1 MNKKRIGYACII
13 GPTNAGK
20 STLLN
25 TIFKKKIS
33 IVSNKVQTTNFAIEV
48 VKYHKENKIIFI
60 DTPGL
65 YNKKNNTNFLN
76 DVNVEVKRADVIV
89 IILDISIHLFYEEI
103 LEKIIKNT
111 KKPKI
116 LVFNK
121 IDKVSQEFAIEQIN
135 KSKFVKNF
143 DEIYYVSALKNKNI
157 NNLLDG
163 IVARLPEGDFENSIN
178 FETNIS
184 KDVFFSELTRE
195 AVFKYLNQE
204 LPYQI
209 YVKTYKFEKENR
221 NYKIYQNIYVK
232 NDNHKKIVLGKNGSV
247 IKKIG
252 ISARKEIEKLSNHKV
267 SLFLDVQTTKQGPG
281 VMKGTY
287 WELIYTVKTLLL

>member
-1 MNKKRIGYACII
+1 MNKKRIGYACLI

-33 IVSNKVQTTNFAIEV
+33 IVSHKVQTTNFAIEV
-48 VKYHKENKIIFI
+48 IKYHNENKIIFV

-76 DVNVEVKRADVIV
+76 DVIVEVKRSDVIV

-103 LEKIIKNT
+103 IEKILKNI

-121 IDKVSQEFAIEQIN
+121 IDKISKEFALEKVN
-135 KSKFVKNF
+135 KSNFAKNF

-163 IVARLPEGDFENSIN
+163 IVAKLPEGEFDNSLN

-184 KDVFFSELTRE
+184 KDIFFSELTRE
-195 AVFKYLNQE
+195 AVFQYLNQE

-209 YVKTYKFEKENR
+209 
-221 NYKIYQNIYVK
+221 IYVK
-232 NDNHKKIVLGKNGSV
+232 NHNHKKIVLGKNGNV

-252 ISARKEIEKLSNHKV
+252 IAARKEIEKLFKHKV
-267 SLFLDVQTTKQGPG
+267 SLFLDVQVSKQ
-281 VMKGTY
+281 
-287 WELIYTVKTLLL
+287 

>member
-33 IVSNKVQTTNFAIEV
+33 IVSHKVQTTNFAIEV
-48 VKYHKENKIIFI
+48 VKYHKDNKIIFI

-76 DVNVEVKRADVIV
+76 DVNVEVKRSDVIV

-121 IDKVSQEFAIEQIN
+121 IDKVSQEFAIKEIN

-163 IVARLPEGDFENSIN
+163 IVAKLPEGDFENSIN

-204 LPYQI
+204 LLYQI

-221 NYKIYQNIYVK
+221 NYKIYQTIYVK

-252 ISARKEIEKLSNHKV
+252 ISARKEIEKLFKHKV
-267 SLFLDVQTTKQGPG
+267 SLFLEVQTSKQ
-281 VMKGTY
+281 
-287 WELIYTVKTLLL
+287 

>member
-1 MNKKRIGYACII
+1 MSKKRIGYACLI

-33 IVSNKVQTTNFAIEV
+33 IVSHKVQTTNFAIEV
-48 VKYHKENKIIFI
+48 VKNHKNSKIIFI

-76 DVNVEVKRADVIV
+76 DVNVEVKRSDVIV

-103 LEKIIKNT
+103 LEKIIKST

-121 IDKVSQEFAIEQIN
+121 IDKVSQKFAIEQIN
-135 KSKFVKNF
+135 KSNFVKNF

-157 NNLLDG
+157 DNLLDG
-163 IVARLPEGDFENSIN
+163 ISSKLPEGDFENSIN
-178 FETNIS
+178 FETNIT
-184 KDVFFSELTRE
+184 KDIFFSELTRE

-209 YVKTYKFEKENR
+209 YVKTYKFEKESR
-221 NYKIYQNIYVK
+221 NYKIYQIIYVK
-232 NDNHKKIVLGKNGSV
+232 NDNHKKIFLGKNGSV

-252 ISARKEIEKLSNHKV
+252 ISARKEIEKILKHKV
-267 SLFLDVQTTKQGPG
+267 SLFLDVQISK
-281 VMKGTY
+281 
-287 WELIYTVKTLLL
+287 

>member
-1 MNKKRIGYACII
+1 
-13 GPTNAGK
+13 
-20 STLLN
+20 
-25 TIFKKKIS
+25 KKIS
-33 IVSNKVQTTNFAIEV
+33 IVSHKVQTTNFSIEV
-48 VKYHKENKIIFI
+48 VKNHKDNKIIFI

-65 YNKKNNTNFLN
+65 YNKKNKTNFIN
-76 DVNVEVKRADVIV
+76 DVNVEVKRSDVIV

-103 LEKIIKNT
+103 LEKIIKST

-121 IDKVSQEFAIEQIN
+121 IDKVSQEFAIEQVN
-135 KSKFVKNF
+135 KSNFVKNF

-163 IVARLPEGDFENSIN
+163 IVAKLPEGNFDNSIN

-209 YVKTYKFEKENR
+209 YVKTYKFEKEKR
-221 NYKIYQNIYVK
+221 NYKIYQIIYVK
-232 NDNHKKIVLGKNGSV
+232 NDNHKKIVLGKNGNV

-252 ISARKEIEKLSNHKV
+252 IAARKEIEKLFKHKV
-267 SLFLDVQTTKQGPG
+267 SLFLDVQTSKQ
-281 VMKGTY
+281 
-287 WELIYTVKTLLL
+287 

>member
-1 MNKKRIGYACII
+1 MSNKRIGYACII

-33 IVSNKVQTTNFAIEV
+33 IVSHKVQTTNFAIEV
-48 VKYHKENKIIFI
+48 VKNHKNSKIIFI

-76 DVNVEVKRADVIV
+76 DVNAEVKRSDVVV

-103 LEKIIKNT
+103 LEKIIKST

-121 IDKVSQEFAIEQIN
+121 IDKVSKTFAIEQIN
-135 KSKFVKNF
+135 KSNFVKNF
-143 DEIYYVSALKNKNI
+143 DVIYYVSALKNKNI
-157 NNLLDG
+157 DNLLDG
-163 IVARLPEGDFENSIN
+163 IASRLPEGDFENSIN
-178 FETNIS
+178 FETNIT
-184 KDVFFSELTRE
+184 KDIFFSELTRE

-209 YVKTYKFEKENR
+209 YVKTYKFEKESR

-232 NDNHKKIVLGKNGSV
+232 NDNHKKIFLGKNGSV

-252 ISARKEIEKLSNHKV
+252 ISARKEIEKILKHKV
-267 SLFLDVQTTKQGPG
+267 SLFLDVQISK
-281 VMKGTY
+281 
-287 WELIYTVKTLLL
+287 

>member
-1 MNKKRIGYACII
+1 MNKKRIGYACLI

-25 TIFKKKIS
+25 VIFKKKIS
-33 IVSNKVQTTNFAIEV
+33 IVSHKVQTTNFAIEV
-48 VKYHKENKIIFI
+48 VKYHKDNKIIFI

-65 YNKKNNTNFLN
+65 YNKKNNINFIN
-76 DVNVEVKRADVIV
+76 DVNVEVKRSDVIV
-89 IILDISIHLFYEEI
+89 VIIDISIHLFYEEI
-103 LEKIIKNT
+103 LEKIIKST

-121 IDKVSQEFAIEQIN
+121 IDKVSQEFAIEQVN
-135 KSKFVKNF
+135 KSNFVKNF

-163 IVARLPEGDFENSIN
+163 IVEKLPEGNFDNSIN

-209 YVKTYKFEKENR
+209 YVKTYKFEKEKR
-221 NYKIYQNIYVK
+221 NYKIYQIIYVK
-232 NDNHKKIVLGKNGSV
+232 NDNHKKIVLGKNGNV

-252 ISARKEIEKLSNHKV
+252 IAARKEIEKLFKHKV
-267 SLFLDVQTTKQGPG
+267 SLFLDVQTSKQ
-281 VMKGTY
+281 
-287 WELIYTVKTLLL
+287 

>member
-1 MNKKRIGYACII
+1 
-13 GPTNAGK
+13 
-20 STLLN
+20 
-25 TIFKKKIS
+25 
-33 IVSNKVQTTNFAIEV
+33 
-48 VKYHKENKIIFI
+48 
-60 DTPGL
+60 
-65 YNKKNNTNFLN
+65 
-76 DVNVEVKRADVIV
+76 
-89 IILDISIHLFYEEI
+89 LDISIHLFYEEI

-121 IDKVSQEFAIEQIN
+121 IDKVSQEFAIKEIN
-135 KSKFVKNF
+135 KSKFIKNF

-163 IVARLPEGDFENSIN
+163 IVAKLPEGDFENSIN

-184 KDVFFSELTRE
+184 KDAFFSELTRE

-221 NYKIYQNIYVK
+221 NYKIYQIIYVK

-252 ISARKEIEKLSNHKV
+252 ISARKEIEKLFKHKV
-267 SLFLDVQTTKQGPG
+267 SLFLEVQTSKQ
-281 VMKGTY
+281 
-287 WELIYTVKTLLL
+287 

>member
-1 MNKKRIGYACII
+1 M

-25 TIFKKKIS
+25 AIFKKKIS
-33 IVSNKVQTTNFAIEV
+33 IVSHKVQTTNFAIEV
-48 VKYHKENKIIFI
+48 VKNHKDNKIIFI

-65 YNKKNNTNFLN
+65 YNKKNNTNFIN
-76 DVNVEVKRADVIV
+76 DVNVEVKRSDVIV

-103 LEKIIKNT
+103 LEKIIKST

-121 IDKVSQEFAIEQIN
+121 IDKVSQEFAIEQVN
-135 KSKFVKNF
+135 KSNFVKNF

-163 IVARLPEGDFENSIN
+163 IVAKLPEGNFDNSIN

-209 YVKTYKFEKENR
+209 YVKTYKFEKEKR
-221 NYKIYQNIYVK
+221 NYKIYQIIYVK
-232 NDNHKKIVLGKNGSV
+232 NDNHKKIVLGKNGNV

-252 ISARKEIEKLSNHKV
+252 IAARKEIEKLFKHKV
-267 SLFLDVQTTKQGPG
+267 SLFLDVQTSKQ
-281 VMKGTY
+281 
-287 WELIYTVKTLLL
+287 

>member
-1 MNKKRIGYACII
+1 M
-13 GPTNAGK
+13 T
-20 STLLN
+20 STL
-25 TIFKKKIS
+25 TSFKKLVLFFLLYNPGVS
-33 IVSNKVQTTNFAIEV
+33 I
-48 VKYHKENKIIFI
+48 KIILFSLWYF
-60 DTPGL
+60 T
-65 YNKKNNTNFLN
+65 T
-76 DVNVEVKRADVIV
+76 
-89 IILDISIHLFYEEI
+89 SI
-103 LEKIIKNT
+103 
-111 KKPKI
+111 
-116 LVFNK
+116 
-121 IDKVSQEFAIEQIN
+121 A
-135 KSKFVKNF
+135 KFVVWTLLETIDIFFLKIVFSNV
-143 DEIYYVSALKNKNI
+143 DLPALKNKNI

-252 ISARKEIEKLSNHKV
+252 ISARKEIEKLFKHKV
-267 SLFLDVQTTKQGPG
+267 SLFLDVQTTKQWLG
-281 VMKGTY
+281 VMKATY
-287 WELIYTVKTLLL
+287 

>member
-76 DVNVEVKRADVIV
+76 DVNVEVKRADVMV

-232 NDNHKKIVLGKNGSV
+232 NDNHKKI
-247 IKKIG
+247 G
-252 ISARKEIEKLSNHKV
+252 ISARKEIEKLFKYKV
-267 SLFLDVQTTKQGPG
+267 SLFLDVQTTKQ
-281 VMKGTY
+281 
-287 WELIYTVKTLLL
+287 

>member
-1 MNKKRIGYACII
+1 MNKKKIGYACLI

-48 VKYHKENKIIFI
+48 VKYHKDNKIIFV

-76 DVNVEVKRADVIV
+76 DVNVEVKRSDLIV
-89 IILDISIHLFYEEI
+89 IILDISIHLYYEDI

-121 IDKVSQEFAIEQIN
+121 IDKVSKSFAIEQIN
-135 KSKFVKNF
+135 KSNFVKNF
-143 DEIYYVSALKNKNI
+143 NEIYYVSALKNKNI
-157 NNLLDG
+157 NTLLDA
-163 IVARLPEGDFENSIN
+163 IVAKLPEGNFENSIN

-184 KDVFFSELTRE
+184 KDIFFSELTRE
-195 AVFKYLNQE
+195 AIFRYLNQE

-209 YVKTYKFEKENR
+209 NVKTYKFEKENK
-221 NYKIYQNIYVK
+221 NYKIYQIIYVK
-232 NDNHKKIVLGKNGSV
+232 NINHKKIVLGIKGNV

-252 ISARKEIEKLSNHKV
+252 ISARKEIEKLFKHKV
-267 SLFLDVQTTKQGPG
+267 SLFLDVQVSKQ
-281 VMKGTY
+281 
-287 WELIYTVKTLLL
+287 

>member
-1 MNKKRIGYACII
+1 MNKKRIGYACLI

-33 IVSNKVQTTNFAIEV
+33 IVSHKVQTTNFAIEV
-48 VKYHKENKIIFI
+48 VKYHKDNKIIFI

-65 YNKKNNTNFLN
+65 YNKKNNTNFIN
-76 DVNVEVKRADVIV
+76 DVNVEVKRSDVIV
-89 IILDISIHLFYEEI
+89 IILDISIHLFYEDI
-103 LEKIIKNT
+103 LEKIIKST

-121 IDKVSQEFAIEQIN
+121 IDKVSQKFAIEQVH
-135 KSKFVKNF
+135 KSNFVKNF

-163 IVARLPEGDFENSIN
+163 IVAKLPEGNFDNSIN

-209 YVKTYKFEKENR
+209 YVKTYKFENEKR
-221 NYKIYQNIYVK
+221 NYKIYQIIYVK
-232 NDNHKKIVLGKNGSV
+232 NDNHKKIVLGKNGNV

-252 ISARKEIEKLSNHKV
+252 MEIGRAHV
-267 SLFLDVQTTKQGPG
+267 
-281 VMKGTY
+281 
-287 WELIYTVKTLLL
+287 

>member
-1 MNKKRIGYACII
+1 MNKKRIGYACLI

-33 IVSNKVQTTNFAIEV
+33 IVSHKVQTTNFAIEV
-48 VKYHKENKIIFI
+48 VKYHKDNKIIFI

-65 YNKKNNTNFLN
+65 YNKKNNTNFIN
-76 DVNVEVKRADVIV
+76 DVNVEVKRSDVIV
-89 IILDISIHLFYEEI
+89 IILDISIHLFYEDI
-103 LEKIIKNT
+103 LEKIIKST

-121 IDKVSQEFAIEQIN
+121 IDKVSQKFAIEQVH
-135 KSKFVKNF
+135 KSNFVKNF

-163 IVARLPEGDFENSIN
+163 IVAKLPEGNFDNSIN

-209 YVKTYKFEKENR
+209 YVKTYKFENEKR
-221 NYKIYQNIYVK
+221 NYKIYQIIYVK
-232 NDNHKKIVLGKNGSV
+232 NENHKKIVLGKNGNV

-252 ISARKEIEKLSNHKV
+252 TAARKEIEKLFKHKV
-267 SLFLDVQTTKQGPG
+267 SLFLDVQISKQ
-281 VMKGTY
+281 
-287 WELIYTVKTLLL
+287 

>member
-1 MNKKRIGYACII
+1 MNKKRIGYVCLI

-33 IVSNKVQTTNFAIEV
+33 IVSHKVQTTNFAIEV
-48 VKYHKENKIIFI
+48 VKYHKDNKIIFV

-76 DVNVEVKRADVIV
+76 DVNVEVKRSDVIV

-103 LEKIIKNT
+103 LEKIIKNI

-121 IDKVSQEFAIEQIN
+121 IDKVSQEFAIEQVN
-135 KSKFVKNF
+135 KSNFVKNF

-163 IVARLPEGDFENSIN
+163 IVSKLPEGDFENSIN

-221 NYKIYQNIYVK
+221 NYKIYQYIYVK
-232 NDNHKKIVLGKNGSV
+232 NNNHKKIILGKNGSV

-252 ISARKEIEKLSNHKV
+252 IAARKEIEKLFKHKV
-267 SLFLDVQTTKQGPG
+267 SLFLDVQTSKQ
-281 VMKGTY
+281 
-287 WELIYTVKTLLL
+287 

>member
-1 MNKKRIGYACII
+1 MNKKRIGYACLI

-25 TIFKKKIS
+25 AIFKKKIS
-33 IVSNKVQTTNFAIEV
+33 IVSHKVQTTNFAIEV
-48 VKYHKENKIIFI
+48 VKNHKDNKIICI

-65 YNKKNNTNFLN
+65 YNKKNNTNFIN
-76 DVNVEVKRADVIV
+76 DVNVEVKRSDVIV

-103 LEKIIKNT
+103 LEKIIKST

-121 IDKVSQEFAIEQIN
+121 IDKVSQEFAIEQVN
-135 KSKFVKNF
+135 KSNFVKNF

-163 IVARLPEGDFENSIN
+163 IVAKLPEGNFDNSIN

-195 AVFKYLNQE
+195 AIFKYLNQE

-209 YVKTYKFEKENR
+209 YVKTYKFEKEKR
-221 NYKIYQNIYVK
+221 NYKIYQIIYVK
-232 NDNHKKIVLGKNGSV
+232 NDNHKKIVLGKNGNV

-252 ISARKEIEKLSNHKV
+252 IAARKEIEKLFKHKV
-267 SLFLDVQTTKQGPG
+267 SLFLDVQTSKQ
-281 VMKGTY
+281 
-287 WELIYTVKTLLL
+287 

>member
-1 MNKKRIGYACII
+1 MNKKKIGYACLI

-48 VKYHKENKIIFI
+48 VKYHKDNKIIFV

-76 DVNVEVKRADVIV
+76 DVNVEVKRSDLIV
-89 IILDISIHLFYEEI
+89 IILDISIHLYYEDI

-121 IDKVSQEFAIEQIN
+121 IDKVSKSFAIEQIN
-135 KSKFVKNF
+135 KSNFVKNF
-143 DEIYYVSALKNKNI
+143 NEIYYVSALKNKNI
-157 NNLLDG
+157 NTLLDA
-163 IVARLPEGDFENSIN
+163 IVAKLPEGNFENSIN

-184 KDVFFSELTRE
+184 KDIFFSELTRE
-195 AVFKYLNQE
+195 AIFKYLNQE

-209 YVKTYKFEKENR
+209 NVKTYKFEKENK
-221 NYKIYQNIYVK
+221 NYKIYQIIYVK
-232 NDNHKKIVLGKNGSV
+232 NINHKKIVLGIKGNV

-252 ISARKEIEKLSNHKV
+252 ISARKEIEKLFKHKV
-267 SLFLDVQTTKQGPG
+267 SLFLDVQVSKQ
-281 VMKGTY
+281 
-287 WELIYTVKTLLL
+287 

>member
-33 IVSNKVQTTNFAIEV
+33 IVSHKVQTTNFAIEV
-48 VKYHKENKIIFI
+48 VKYHKDNKIIFI

-103 LEKIIKNT
+103 LEKILKNT
-111 KKPKI
+111 KNPKI

-121 IDKVSQEFAIEQIN
+121 IDKVSQEYAIEQIN

-163 IVARLPEGDFENSIN
+163 IVAKLPEGDFENSIN

-221 NYKIYQNIYVK
+221 NYKIYQIIYVK
-232 NDNHKKIVLGKNGSV
+232 NDNHKKIVLGKNGSN

-252 ISARKEIEKLSNHKV
+252 ISARKEIEKLFKHKV
-267 SLFLDVQTTKQGPG
+267 SLFLDVQTSKQ
-281 VMKGTY
+281 
-287 WELIYTVKTLLL
+287 

>member
-1 MNKKRIGYACII
+1 MNKRIGYACLI

-33 IVSNKVQTTNFAIEV
+33 IVSHKVQTTNFAIEV
-48 VKYHKENKIIFI
+48 VKYHKDNKIVFV

-76 DVNVEVKRADVIV
+76 DVNFEVKRSNVIV

-103 LEKIIKNT
+103 LEKIIKNV

-121 IDKVSQEFAIEQIN
+121 IDKVSQEFAIEQVN
-135 KSKFVKNF
+135 KSNFVKNF

-157 NNLLDG
+157 NTLLDG
-163 IVARLPEGDFENSIN
+163 IVSKLPEGNFENSIN

-195 AVFKYLNQE
+195 ALFKYLNQE

-221 NYKIYQNIYVK
+221 NYKIYQYIYVK
-232 NDNHKKIVLGKNGSV
+232 NNNQKKIILGKNGSV
-247 IKKIG
+247 IKKIS
-252 ISARKEIEKLSNHKV
+252 IAARKEIEKLFKRKV
-267 SLFLDVQTTKQGPG
+267 SLFLDVQTSK
-281 VMKGTY
+281 K
-287 WELIYTVKTLLL
+287 

>member
-1 MNKKRIGYACII
+1 
-13 GPTNAGK
+13 
-20 STLLN
+20 
-25 TIFKKKIS
+25 
-33 IVSNKVQTTNFAIEV
+33 
-48 VKYHKENKIIFI
+48 
-60 DTPGL
+60 
-65 YNKKNNTNFLN
+65 
-76 DVNVEVKRADVIV
+76 
-89 IILDISIHLFYEEI
+89 LDISIHLFYEEI
-103 LEKIIKNT
+103 LEKILKNT

-121 IDKVSQEFAIEQIN
+121 IDKVSQEYAIEQIN

-163 IVARLPEGDFENSIN
+163 IVAKLPEGDFENSIN

-209 YVKTYKFEKENR
+209 YVKTYKFEK
-221 NYKIYQNIYVK
+221 
-232 NDNHKKIVLGKNGSV
+232 
-247 IKKIG
+247 
-252 ISARKEIEKLSNHKV
+252 RK
-267 SLFLDVQTTKQGPG
+267 
-281 VMKGTY
+281 
-287 WELIYTVKTLLL
+287 

>member
-1 MNKKRIGYACII
+1 M
-13 GPTNAGK
+13 
-20 STLLN
+20 
-25 TIFKKKIS
+25 
-33 IVSNKVQTTNFAIEV
+33 AIL
-48 VKYHKENKIIFI
+48 
-60 DTPGL
+60 D
-65 YNKKNNTNFLN
+65 
-76 DVNVEVKRADVIV
+76 
-89 IILDISIHLFYEEI
+89 LDISIHLFYEEI

-121 IDKVSQEFAIEQIN
+121 IDKVSQEYAIEQIN

-163 IVARLPEGDFENSIN
+163 IVAKLPEGDFENSIN

-221 NYKIYQNIYVK
+221 NYKIYQIIYVK
-232 NDNHKKIVLGKNGSV
+232 NDNHKKNCSRKKRQCYKKNWYFS
-247 IKKIG
+247 
-252 ISARKEIEKLSNHKV
+252 
-267 SLFLDVQTTKQGPG
+267 
-281 VMKGTY
+281 
-287 WELIYTVKTLLL
+287 

>member
-1 MNKKRIGYACII
+1 MNKKRIGYACLI

-25 TIFKKKIS
+25 AIFKKKIS
-33 IVSNKVQTTNFAIEV
+33 IVSHKVQTTNFAIEV
-48 VKYHKENKIIFI
+48 VKNHKDNKIILI

-65 YNKKNNTNFLN
+65 YNKKNNTNFIN
-76 DVNVEVKRADVIV
+76 DVNVEVKRSDVIV

-103 LEKIIKNT
+103 LEKIIKST

-121 IDKVSQEFAIEQIN
+121 IDKVSQEFAIEQVN
-135 KSKFVKNF
+135 KSNFVKNF

-163 IVARLPEGDFENSIN
+163 IVAKLPEGNFDNSIN

-209 YVKTYKFEKENR
+209 YVKTYKFEKEKR
-221 NYKIYQNIYVK
+221 NYKIYQIIYVK
-232 NDNHKKIVLGKNGSV
+232 NDNHKKIVLGKNGNV

-252 ISARKEIEKLSNHKV
+252 IAARKEIEKLFKHKV
-267 SLFLDVQTTKQGPG
+267 SLFLDVQTSKQ
-281 VMKGTY
+281 
-287 WELIYTVKTLLL
+287 

>member
-1 MNKKRIGYACII
+1 MNKKRIGYACLI

-33 IVSNKVQTTNFAIEV
+33 IVSHKVQTTNFAIEV
-48 VKYHKENKIIFI
+48 VKYHNENKIIFV

-76 DVNVEVKRADVIV
+76 DVIVEVKRSDVIV

-103 LEKIIKNT
+103 IEKILKNI

-121 IDKVSQEFAIEQIN
+121 IDKISKEFALEKVN
-135 KSKFVKNF
+135 KSNFVKNF

-163 IVARLPEGDFENSIN
+163 IVAKLPEGEFDNSLN

-184 KDVFFSELTRE
+184 KDIFFSELTRE
-195 AVFKYLNQE
+195 AVFQYLNQE

-209 YVKTYKFEKENR
+209 NVKTYKFEKENR
-221 NYKIYQNIYVK
+221 NYKIYQIIYVK
-232 NDNHKKIVLGKNGSV
+232 NHNHKKIVLGKNGNV

-252 ISARKEIEKLSNHKV
+252 IAARKEIEKLFKHKV
-267 SLFLDVQTTKQGPG
+267 SLFLDVQVSKQ
-281 VMKGTY
+281 
-287 WELIYTVKTLLL
+287 

>member
-1 MNKKRIGYACII
+1 MNKKRIGYVCLI

-33 IVSNKVQTTNFAIEV
+33 IVSHKVQTTNFAIEV
-48 VKYHKENKIIFI
+48 VKYHKDNKIIFV

-76 DVNVEVKRADVIV
+76 DVNVEVKRSDVIV

-103 LEKIIKNT
+103 LDKIIKNT

-121 IDKVSQEFAIEQIN
+121 IDKVSQEFAIEQVN
-135 KSKFVKNF
+135 KSNFVKNF

-163 IVARLPEGDFENSIN
+163 IVAKLPEGNFDTSIN

-221 NYKIYQNIYVK
+221 NYKIYQIIYVK

-252 ISARKEIEKLSNHKV
+252 ISARKEIEKLFKHKV
-267 SLFLDVQTTKQGPG
+267 SLFLDVQTSKQ
-281 VMKGTY
+281 
-287 WELIYTVKTLLL
+287 